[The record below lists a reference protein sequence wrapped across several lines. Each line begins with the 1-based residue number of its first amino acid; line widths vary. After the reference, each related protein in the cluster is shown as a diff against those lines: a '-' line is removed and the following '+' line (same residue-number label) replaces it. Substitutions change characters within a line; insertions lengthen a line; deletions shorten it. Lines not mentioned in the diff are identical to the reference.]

1 MSNEG
6 RPEFR
11 ALAELERVLGHVQEE
26 LSSWRRRAHKAESD
40 RVEMGIDHDVV
51 ASREMIT
58 ELEHDNHEKGDR
70 LKLARERVDGLL
82 ARLKFL
88 EEQIDMDEQGR

>member
-11 ALAELERVLGHVQEE
+11 ALAELERVLQHVHEE
-26 LSSWRRRAHKAESD
+26 LASFRRRAQKAEFD
-40 RVEMGIDHDVV
+40 RAELGVDHDVV
-51 ASREMIT
+51 AAREMIT
-58 ELEHDNHEKGDR
+58 DLERDNIDKGDR
-70 LKLARERVDGLL
+70 LDSARERVDGLL

-88 EEQIDMDEQGR
+88 EQQVDIDEQSQ

>member
-6 RPEFR
+6 RPEYR
-11 ALAELERVLGHVQEE
+11 ALAELERVLEHVQEE
-26 LSSWRRRAHKAESD
+26 LTSWRRRAHKAESD
-40 RVEMGIDHDVV
+40 RAELGINHDVV

-58 ELEHDNHEKGDR
+58 ELERDNHAKGDR
-70 LKLARERVDGLL
+70 LKLVRDRVDGLL

-88 EEQIDMDEQGR
+88 EEQIDTDEQSR

>member
-26 LSSWRRRAHKAESD
+26 LASWRRRAHKAESD
-40 RVEMGIDHDVV
+40 SADMGISQKAL
-51 ASREMIT
+51 ASRETIET
-58 ELEHDNHEKGDR
+58 LERQNQEKLDR
-70 LKLARERVDGLL
+70 LNLARDRVDGLL

-88 EEQIDMDEQGR
+88 EEQTEMEERGR

>member
-26 LSSWRRRAHKAESD
+26 LASWRRRAHKAESD
-40 RVEMGIDHDVV
+40 RADMGVSQKAL
-51 ASREMIT
+51 ASRETI
-58 ELEHDNHEKGDR
+58 EALEHQNQEKLER
-70 LKLARERVDGLL
+70 LNLARDRVDGLL

-88 EEQIDMDEQGR
+88 EEQTDMEERGR

>member
-11 ALAELERVLGHVQEE
+11 ALAELERVLEHVQEE
-26 LSSWRRRAHKAESD
+26 LASWRRRAHKAESD
-40 RVEMGIDHDVV
+40 KAELGIERDMV
-51 ASREMIT
+51 ASRELIA
-58 ELEHDNHEKGDR
+58 ELERDNQAKSDR
-70 LKLARERVDGLL
+70 LRVVRERVDGLL

-88 EEQIDMDEQGR
+88 EEQIDMDEPSR

>member
-26 LSSWRRRAHKAESD
+26 LASWRRRAHKAESD
-40 RVEMGIDHDVV
+40 RTDVGIGSDVV
-51 ASREMIT
+51 VSRERIAD
-58 ELEHDNHEKGDR
+58 LERVSQDR
-70 LKLARERVDGLL
+70 GNRLDLARDRVDGLL
-82 ARLKFL
+82 SRLKFL
-88 EEQIDMDEQGR
+88 EEQTQMDEQNR